1 MSLLANKSR
10 LEALT
15 KELAASWAETRDS
28 WRDAKSQEFG
38 QRFMDELFSSVNRSA
53 TCIADLDKI
62 INKVRHDCE

>member
-10 LEALT
+10 LESLT
-15 KELAASWAETRDS
+15 KDLAASWAETRDS
-28 WRDAKSQEFG
+28 WRDAKSQEFA
-38 QRFMDELFSSVNRSA
+38 QRFMDELFSSVTRTA